1 MSNWKELDK
10 AVEILKDCELT
21 LFQCSSIYPCPPE
34 KVGLNIISEMK
45 KRYKCKIG
53 FSDHT
58 NGMAAS
64 ISAAALGAD
73 VIEKHFT
80 FSRYM
85 YGSDAKNSMEPQQ
98 FSLFCEE
105 IKNVWAMLEN
115 PVDKNNL
122 NTYKEMK
129 IIYQK
134 SIVSACDIPEG
145 EVIEMK
151 HLAFKKPGSGI
162 SAADY
167 KNIIGRI
174 TKSKIKKDT
183 IIKKSL
189 LR

>member
-1 MSNWKELDK
+1 
-10 AVEILKDCELT
+10 
-21 LFQCSSIYPCPPE
+21 
-34 KVGLNIISEMK
+34 
-45 KRYKCKIG
+45 
-53 FSDHT
+53 
-58 NGMAAS
+58 
-64 ISAAALGAD
+64 
-73 VIEKHFT
+73 
-80 FSRYM
+80 
-85 YGSDAKNSMEPQQ
+85 
-98 FSLFCEE
+98 
-105 IKNVWAMLEN
+105 
-115 PVDKNNL
+115 
-122 NTYKEMK
+122 MK